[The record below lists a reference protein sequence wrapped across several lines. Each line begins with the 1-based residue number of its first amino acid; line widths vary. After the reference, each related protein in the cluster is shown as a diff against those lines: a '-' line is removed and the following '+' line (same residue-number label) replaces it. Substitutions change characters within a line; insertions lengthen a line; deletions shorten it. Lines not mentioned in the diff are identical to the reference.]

1 VAIDIGILWAF
12 SATFWVFASREAPTG
27 LSRFGGPCE
36 GRGLCTNVN
45 DRYVQGWPMVA
56 LTLVW
61 VAYLVG
67 VFVVQR
73 GLTGRTVGTMLTGV
87 VVVGDDGRPLGVG
100 KGLLRSVAGVV
111 DYLPC
116 CLPIVGVV
124 TILASPG
131 HRRVGDMAAD
141 SYVVDDEWFGRPIEP
156 PGLLPPPTTAPPP
169 DRYPA
174 QPPIPPAARPPVAP
188 AAPAAPP
195 ASPAPPEPGPVWD
208 PDRRAYLQWDPA
220 RAQWL
225 QFDQATGEWQQY
237 DPTTGRW
244 RGVDR

>member
-1 VAIDIGILWAF
+1 MASQRSGPPRPSPQPIGGPVTLQRDRNRSVGHDGDVTATAPAGAPDPTAVVGRRFGAVAIDIGILWAF

-45 DRYVQGWPMVA
+45 DRYVQGWPMVV

-131 HRRVGDMAAD
+131 HDQA
-141 SYVVDDEWFGRPIEP
+141 
-156 PGLLPPPTTAPPP
+156 
-169 DRYPA
+169 
-174 QPPIPPAARPPVAP
+174 AARRRL
-188 AAPAAPP
+188 P
-195 ASPAPPEPGPVWD
+195 AS
-208 PDRRAYLQWDPA
+208 L
-220 RAQWL
+220 AQ
-225 QFDQATGEWQQY
+225 
-237 DPTTGRW
+237 
-244 RGVDR
+244 